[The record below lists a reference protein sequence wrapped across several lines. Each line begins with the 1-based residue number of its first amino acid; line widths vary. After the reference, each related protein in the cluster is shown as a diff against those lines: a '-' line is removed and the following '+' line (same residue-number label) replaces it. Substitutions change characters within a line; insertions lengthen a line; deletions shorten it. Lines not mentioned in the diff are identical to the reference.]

1 MSDNIFK
8 RLYSS
13 GAGLVITILVGTL
26 GYWVILEQ
34 NYTLFDCFFMT
45 FITVTTIGFGE
56 VIPLDQYYGARL
68 FTVVIALSGI
78 GFITYFVSTLAGTI
92 IEGYFKENYQKSKR
106 NKMIGKLD
114 NHYILCGVNPYT
126 NKIIEELAVTSRDH
140 VIIDTDVEKI
150 AKVIERFK
158 DEYYIEGDATEDD
171 ILKTAGIEKARGVF
185 AATEDDNVNL
195 VISLSAKRLNPSAR
209 VVAFCF
215 NHKNA
220 EKLMLAGADK
230 VVSPT
235 NIGGMRLASEMIRP
249 TVTNFLDFMLREDS
263 KTFRIEEIPIS
274 DNHHGKKIIEID
286 VSGLNSTL
294 IMAIRSGDSWKF
306 KPDNEYCVSEGDI
319 LVVMTT
325 PEERHK
331 LENML

>member
-26 GYWVILEQ
+26 GYWIILEQ

-68 FTVVIALSGI
+68 FTMVIALSGI

-126 NKIIEELAVTSRDH
+126 NKIIEELALTGREH
-140 VIIDTDVEKI
+140 VIIDTDVENI
-150 AKVIERFK
+150 AKIVERFK
-158 DEYYIEGDATEDD
+158 NEYYIEGDATEDD
-171 ILKTAGIEKARGVF
+171 ILKTAGIEKANGVF
-185 AATEDDNVNL
+185 AATQDDNVNL

-249 TVTNFLDFMLREDS
+249 TVTNFLDNMLREDS
-263 KTFRIEEIPIS
+263 KTFRIEEIKIPEK
-274 DNHHGKKIIEID
+274 HKGKELGD
-286 VSGLNSTL
+286 LNLQGFKCTL
-294 IMAIRSGDSWKF
+294 LMAIRTGQNWMF
-306 KPDNEYCVSEGDI
+306 KPENDYVLNTGDI

-325 PEERHK
+325 PEERNE
-331 LENML
+331 LENIL